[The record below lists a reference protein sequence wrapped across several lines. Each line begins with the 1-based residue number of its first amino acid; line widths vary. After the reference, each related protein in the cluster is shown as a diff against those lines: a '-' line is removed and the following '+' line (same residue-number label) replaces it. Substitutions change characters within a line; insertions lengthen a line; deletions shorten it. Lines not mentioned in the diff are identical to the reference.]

1 MMHAVLVPCLL
12 RRASGAT
19 LVALLVALAAAFVAA
34 VVADSPAVAAETY
47 GACPRVIGL
56 REARRRIHDAVI
68 APLAAARALHG
79 NVHPLMRP
87 CNGVLLTGPPG
98 TGKTLLA
105 RWTASHVGTFYA
117 VSAGSIQS
125 KWYGETPKLIRR
137 VFETARRTAPCVVF
151 IDELDGLLSARGAL
165 DMGAEREL
173 KTTMLTEMSR
183 LEHDYAPVVVMAA
196 TNRIGDIDA
205 AVLRRIR
212 IRVHVPLPD
221 PRARRAALRYMLPE
235 LADRNF
241 DAAVGLTHGQSCS
254 DLREIAKAA
263 VAATHARLH
272 DGGFGVTEADVE
284 SAARALCGEAV
295 WA

>member
-1 MMHAVLVPCLL
+1 MHYAARKLARDALV
-12 RRASGAT
+12 S
-19 LVALLVALAAAFVAA
+19 VAVALAVAL
-34 VVADSPAVAAETY
+34 AVAASGCSVERY
-47 GACPRVIGL
+47 DAAKCPKVIGL
-56 REARRRIHDAVI
+56 REARRCIRDAVLT
-68 APLAAARALHG
+68 PLAASRALHG

-117 VSAGSIQS
+117 VSAGSVQS

-137 VFETARRTAPCVVF
+137 LFETARKNAPCVIF

-183 LEHDYAPVVVMAA
+183 LEHDYTPVVVMAA
-196 TNRIGDIDA
+196 TNRVADIDA

-212 IRVHVPLPD
+212 TRIHVPLPD
-221 PRARRAALRYMLPE
+221 PRTRRSALRLLLPE
-235 LADRNF
+235 LRECAFR
-241 DAAVGLTHGQSCS
+241 DAVRLTHGQSCS

-263 VAATHARLH
+263 VVLAHTRHN
-272 DGGFGVTEADVE
+272 DGGFGVTEADVDC
-284 SAARALCGEAV
+284 ATRRLCDAGDG
-295 WA
+295 WT